1 MADRYK
7 EEEILGIYA
16 QRRKNLE
23 RKQEK
28 NEREIRIQELKIEQ
42 LYYLDHQIKNLIHDI
57 NVNAGEKDWKF
68 LSEIEEDYLEYYR
81 REVDKANDE
90 MEDMKKEKK
99 SFAIW
104 KTNLKENGIQNS
116 ENLKKYREKT
126 LWELRYIHRH

>member
-28 NEREIRIQELKIEQ
+28 NEREIRIQELKTEQ
-42 LYYLDHQIKNLIHDI
+42 LYYLDHQIKSLIHDI
-57 NVNAGEKDWKF
+57 NANAGEKDWKF

-99 SFAIW
+99 I
-104 KTNLKENGIQNS
+104 LCDLEEQL
-116 ENLKKYREKT
+116 ERERNT
-126 LWELRYIHRH
+126 ELRKLEEV